1 MTDQEQR
8 SMQNRTNEKDRKNS
22 CAAGRCTM
30 RKWLAAILAMIQI
43 FLLTACSVNLP
54 MVSESTETDGYSDAQ
69 TMLVIA
75 TERNRYRKVYTDQIW
90 SVEVSD
96 DQTPF
101 QTYLLDQIRSFLG
114 EVKTMNL
121 LADEQGLTLNSQERE
136 QLKQLSD
143 DYYDSLTD
151 ADKAYT
157 KATRDDVYTM

>member
-1 MTDQEQR
+1 
-8 SMQNRTNEKDRKNS
+8 
-22 CAAGRCTM
+22 M
-30 RKWLAAILAMIQI
+30 RKWLAAILAVIQI

-136 QLKQLSD
+136 QLKCP
-143 DYYDSLTD
+143 LTD
-151 ADKAYT
+151 VFFLNFQIHCVTDNPYSYL
-157 KATRDDVYTM
+157 RFCIYHPH